1 MRWLLVGV
9 HGFIFIH
16 FGVTGKDALF
26 ITQKPRFY
34 GVRTGQFVYII
45 CQPSLQHKP
54 AHVQWYKASE
64 DDVHVHARQPLEQV
78 KTGDSGVIQNAV
90 LFLNNLEAE
99 DTGVYFCRINSTWGF
114 GTGLQVARPLDR
126 NQAAFRSSMKD
137 GFIILQALLLTV
149 CAVAFLHHNRKLLVK
164 HDIEYEEPEV
174 DHIYEGLAIESR
186 TEELYEELPIYD
198 QMECTEVPWG
208 QN

>member
-9 HGFIFIH
+9 HGFIIIH
-16 FGVTGKDALF
+16 FGVTGEDALP

-34 GVRTGQFVYII
+34 GVRTGQFVNIF
-45 CQPSLQHKP
+45 CQPSMQHVP
-54 AHVQWYKASE
+54 ARAQWYKASE
-64 DDVHVHARQPLEQV
+64 HDVHVRDRRLLDQA
-78 KTGDSGVIQNAV
+78 KTADNGVIKNAV
-90 LFLNNLEAE
+90 LFLYNLEVE
-99 DTGVYFCRINSTWGF
+99 DTGVYFCKVNSTWGY

-137 GFIILQALLLTV
+137 GFIILQALLLAV

-186 TEELYEELPIYD
+186 SEELYEELPVYD
-198 QMECTEVPWG
+198 QMECTEAPWE
-208 QN
+208 